1 MCLSGLVAL
10 PFSYGEPVTDNL
22 DAELEDLLRAQ
33 ALTDRVVA
41 VVCDELMTPARELF
55 GDRAV
60 PWIAST
66 LRTTADVLERL
77 DLR

>member
-1 MCLSGLVAL
+1 M
-10 PFSYGEPVTDNL
+10 PEDL
-22 DAELEDLLRAQ
+22 DRELADLLRAQ

-60 PWIAST
+60 SWIAST
-66 LRTTADVLERL
+66 LRMTAEVLDRL
-77 DLR
+77 DPGGRPPV